1 MSTDLRTE
9 LHEFREFLSERLS
22 EEGAVPSPEEC
33 LRLWR
38 ERCETLEAIEQG
50 LKEGEAGLGVPYRE
64 FLEDF
69 RSKRRST
76 DAK

>member
-1 MSTDLRTE
+1 MSADLRTE
-9 LHEFREFLSERLS
+9 LQEFREFLSRRLS
-22 EEGAVPSPEEC
+22 EEGPVPSPEEC

-50 LKEGEAGLGVPYRE
+50 LAEAEAGLGVPYRQ
-64 FLEDF
+64 FLGEF